1 MHCSHRISGYIFIM
15 HLPKFY
21 TLPPTHV
28 GNRGGFDKNSMSQH
42 YFITQLVHRLFGK
55 CWSYFSIAIYKKLR
69 SFFVN
74 NDRGSTNS
82 SITGLNQPQPSTV
95 YTLPRDTEYLQL
107 LQVDQKAMHLIYL
120 FRTQHVR
127 LSMVCMCQ
135 LPLYSFNVQKLCIHH
150 YVCYH
155 FSVLPLNTNTY
166 CSIIYLMFGAFCI
179 G

>member
-127 LSMVCMCQ
+127 LSNFKYSLSGQNLQVKMVYTQFMCR
-135 LPLYSFNVQKLCIHH
+135 
-150 YVCYH
+150 
-155 FSVLPLNTNTY
+155 FSESSKSIDFYYACTNGTP
-166 CSIIYLMFGAFCI
+166 
-179 G
+179 